1 MPKKENRPGLANLKK
16 KQGKKIP
23 EKKER
28 ELEELE
34 DLFKKSAE
42 KSKTQK
48 HEGHEESGES
58 ELEEDFDNRSLS
70 LQAPE
75 FHQFMHLSGEQE
87 SREPVLER
95 IAGSAPRPIFVGSS
109 RGSSATISNGNSS
122 EDEFKYTSGT
132 GNANEPKYFSEP
144 GITSPEK
151 IDFSQVGRERIIG
164 FREEVNQE
172 RFFMQSEPR
181 IQSQAQES
189 FERPEKFDTE
199 TGAGK
204 GRRDLFGRPETEH
217 QKYRPK
223 LPKS

>member
-1 MPKKENRPGLANLKK
+1 MPKKENRPSLDDLKK
-16 KQGKKIP
+16 KQEKKIT

-28 ELEELE
+28 ELGELG

-42 KSKTQK
+42 KSKTQR
-48 HEGHEESGES
+48 HEGNEESGES
-58 ELEEDFDNRSLS
+58 ELEEDVDDQSLS
-70 LQAPE
+70 LQSPE

-87 SREPVLER
+87 SRAPVLER
-95 IAGSAPRPIFVGSS
+95 IAGSAPRPVFVGSS

-151 IDFSQVGRERIIG
+151 IDFNQVGRERIVG

-172 RFFMQSEPR
+172 RFFMQSEPK
-181 IQSQAQES
+181 IEQSSPER
-189 FERPEKFDTE
+189 FERPERFDFE
-199 TGAGK
+199 RE
-204 GRRDLFGRPETEH
+204 GRKNQLETEH
-217 QKYRPK
+217 QKYRPR

>member
-1 MPKKENRPGLANLKK
+1 MPKKENRPSLANLKK
-16 KQGKKIP
+16 KQEKKIP

-58 ELEEDFDNRSLS
+58 ELEEDVDDQSLS

-109 RGSSATISNGNSS
+109 RGSSATISNGNRS

-132 GNANEPKYFSEP
+132 GDANEPKYFSEP
-144 GITSPEK
+144 GINAP
-151 IDFSQVGRERIIG
+151 ERIDLTQAGRTNRAGG
-164 FREEVNQE
+164 FREEISQE
-172 RFFMQSEPR
+172 RFFIQSEPK
-181 IQSQAQES
+181 IESQSMER
-189 FERPEKFDTE
+189 FERPERFDIE
-199 TGAGK
+199 QA
-204 GRRDLFGRPETEH
+204 GRRNSFDREER
-217 QKYRPK
+217 KYRPK

>member
-1 MPKKENRPGLANLKK
+1 MPKKENRPSLANLKK
-16 KQGKKIP
+16 KQEKKIP

-28 ELEELE
+28 ELRELE
-34 DLFKKSAE
+34 DLFEKSAE

-48 HEGHEESGES
+48 HERHEESGES
-58 ELEEDFDNRSLS
+58 ELEEDFGNQSLS

-132 GNANEPKYFSEP
+132 GDANEPKYFSEP

-151 IDFSQVGRERIIG
+151 IDFSRVGRERITG
-164 FREEVNQE
+164 FREEISQE
-172 RFFMQSEPR
+172 RFFMQSEPKIEPVSSER
-181 IQSQAQES
+181 
-189 FERPEKFDTE
+189 FERPERFDVE
-199 TGAGK
+199 RA
-204 GRRDLFGRPETEH
+204 GRRNQFEKEER
-217 QKYRPK
+217 KYKPK